1 MNNFEIKKPFGPSV
15 VKVTLNDDI
24 ITSMNDYVELI
35 IKDENKSK
43 TLDHGHKLAG
53 NVNQEFLL
61 EDKFMIKIKWP
72 ELLASVVQKWV
83 QSQTGKQLKKFTVIK
98 SWIVRQFKN
107 EYNPIHYHSGDISG
121 VGYLKVPSEM
131 GKTSQRDK
139 INENGNLVLIH
150 GSKQFLSNSIL
161 KIEPKVGD
169 FYFFPNYLMHT
180 VYPFSETNEERRSV
194 SFNAILDKDTTLII

>member
-61 EDKFMIKIKWP
+61 EDKFM
-72 ELLASVVQKWV
+72 
-83 QSQTGKQLKKFTVIK
+83 
-98 SWIVRQFKN
+98 
-107 EYNPIHYHSGDISG
+107 
-121 VGYLKVPSEM
+121 M
-131 GKTSQRDK
+131 
-139 INENGNLVLIH
+139 
-150 GSKQFLSNSIL
+150 
-161 KIEPKVGD
+161 
-169 FYFFPNYLMHT
+169 
-180 VYPFSETNEERRSV
+180 
-194 SFNAILDKDTTLII
+194 